1 MGEPS
6 SRTDNA
12 IIDANATPD
21 RVKKVLMIA
30 YVFPPFFSV
39 GGSIRVVKFIKYLP
53 GLGWLPR
60 VLTIDDRQEYDT
72 QRKQGSETLFV
83 DVPDEVMIYRTSA
96 GEPSVEFLE
105 RGRQAREKSE
115 IAALLINSL
124 RGMRNFARN
133 YLLMP
138 DEYLAWLPIAVRSGR
153 NIIQRENIDVIFAT
167 VPPHSVTLTAALLRR
182 LMRKPLILDYRDDW
196 IDTPWFKNKPWFKR
210 FIERRLEWWVVR
222 SASRVIL
229 VTEYSRNE
237 FIKRYPRQPKDK
249 FVFIPNGVDL
259 VDFKGAQDIPTGHA
273 PGEEFTIVHAGLLSV
288 SGGWHR
294 NPRPLFTALQQL
306 QVQHPELKDRLK
318 MVFTG
323 QLPETYQDMVREM
336 GLSDTVREV
345 GHLPQDEFVRLLK
358 GADLLLTINYDGFA
372 TLVPGKIYEYWAVGG
387 PAILLLSV
395 PGAASA
401 LLDQHG
407 LGLTASQHDADA
419 IAGAIAQVYQRREAG
434 NPMQASLDGIEQ
446 YDRRTL
452 AEKLAATLETL
463 S

>member
-1 MGEPS
+1 MGEAS
-6 SRTDNA
+6 SQTNSRTSK
-12 IIDANATPD
+12 
-21 RVKKVLMIA
+21 VKKVLMIA

-60 VLTIDDRQEYDT
+60 VLTIDDRHEYDT
-72 QRKQGSETLFV
+72 QRKQGSETLFP
-83 DVPDEVMIYRTSA
+83 DIPDEVMIYRTSA

-105 RGRQAREKSE
+105 RGRHAREKSK
-115 IAALLINSL
+115 IAALAINTL
-124 RGMRNFARN
+124 RGMRNFARK

-153 NIIQRENIDVIFAT
+153 NVIRRDNIDVIFAT
-167 VPPHSVTLTAALLRR
+167 VPPHSVTLTASLLRW
-182 LMRKPLILDYRDDW
+182 LTRKPLVLDYRDDW

-229 VTEYSRNE
+229 VTEYSRDE
-237 FIKRYPRQPKDK
+237 FIRRYPRQSKDK

-259 VDFKGAQDIPTGHA
+259 VDFSAAKDIPTGHA
-273 PGEEFTIVHAGLLSV
+273 PGEDFTVVHAGLLSV
-288 SGGWHR
+288 AGGWHR
-294 NPRPLFTALQQL
+294 NPRPLFTALKNL
-306 QVQHPELKDRLK
+306 QVQHPELQGKLK

-323 QLPETYQDMVREM
+323 RLPETYQEMVREM
-336 GLSDTVREV
+336 GLSDTVQEV
-345 GHLPQDEFVRLLK
+345 GHLPQPEFIKLLK
-358 GADLLLTINYDGFA
+358 GSDLLLTINYDGFA
-372 TLVPGKIYEYWAVGG
+372 TLIPGKIYEYWAIGG
-387 PAILLLSV
+387 PSILLLSV
-395 PGAASA
+395 PGAASE
-401 LLDQHG
+401 LLDKYG

-419 IAGAIAQVYQRREAG
+419 IADAIYQVYQRREAG
-434 NPMQASLDGIEQ
+434 EPMHASLDGIEQ

-452 AEKLAATLETL
+452 AEKLAATLDTL

>member
-1 MGEPS
+1 MGES
-6 SRTDNA
+6 SSQTDNT
-12 IIDANATPD
+12 NLQK
-21 RVKKVLMIA
+21 VKKVLMIA
-30 YVFPPFFSV
+30 YVFPPFFSI

-60 VLTIDDRQEYDT
+60 VLTIDDRHEYDT
-72 QRKQGSETLFV
+72 QRKQGSETLFA

-105 RGRQAREKSE
+105 RGRHARDKNKM
-115 IAALLINSL
+115 AALLINTL
-124 RGMRNFARN
+124 RGLRNFARK

-153 NIIQRENIDVIFAT
+153 NIIRREKIDVIFAT
-167 VPPHSVTLTAALLRR
+167 VPPHSVTLTASLLRW

-196 IDTPWFKNKPWFKR
+196 IDTPWFKDKPWFKR
-210 FIERRLEWWVVR
+210 VIERRMEWWVVK

-237 FIKRYPRQPKDK
+237 FIKRYPRQSKDK

-259 VDFKGAQDIPTGHA
+259 VDFKSAKDIPTGHA

-294 NPRPLFTALQQL
+294 NPRPLFTALQQI
-306 QVQHPELKDRLK
+306 QEQHPALKGKLK

-336 GLSDTVREV
+336 GLSDTVCEV
-345 GHLPQDEFVRLLK
+345 GHLRQDGFIKTLK

-372 TLVPGKIYEYWAVGG
+372 TLIPGKIYEYWAVGG

-401 LLDQHG
+401 LLEKHG
-407 LGLTASQHDADA
+407 LGLTASQHDANAIADA
-419 IAGAIAQVYQRREAG
+419 ITQVYQRREAG
-434 NPMQASLDGIEQ
+434 DPMRANLDDIEQ
-446 YDRRTL
+446 YDRPTL
-452 AEKLAATLETL
+452 AKKLAATLDTL